1 MGLCSI
7 IPHNPWIH
15 ILQHLGSKKWSR
27 WRTER
32 ELGVLYIY
40 IEVYSSLWK
49 IIKKAYNVG
58 CSPSVN

>member
-40 IEVYSSLWK
+40 IEVFIAVCGK
-49 IIKKAYNVG
+49 
-58 CSPSVN
+58 